1 MKKIFEI
8 TCFIALF
15 ALVFTACSSGTS
27 EAETS
32 LGSVLKEEGK
42 TVNEAPGGKAM
53 TVANEG
59 NQTNGYQI
67 GDVANDF
74 SLKGTDDQD
83 HSLAQ
88 MSDVKGYVVTFTCN
102 HCPYAVMYED
112 RLIDFHNRYAAKGY
126 PVIAIN
132 PNDPAVEPEDSF
144 EGMKT
149 RAEEKEFPFLY
160 LFDEKQEIY
169 PQFGAT
175 KTPHVFLLDKDMV
188 VRYIGAIDNN
198 ARDAAAVTEKYLE
211 NAIEAIEAG
220 KDPEPNTTKAVGCSI
235 KAKKS

>member
-15 ALVFTACSSGTS
+15 AFVFTACSSSTS

-32 LGSVLKEEGK
+32 LSNVLQEEGK
-42 TVNEAPGGKAM
+42 TINEAPGAKAI
-53 TVANEG
+53 TVANED
-59 NQTNGYQI
+59 NKTNGYQI
-67 GDVANDF
+67 GDVAKDF
-74 SLKGTDDQD
+74 SLKGIDDQD
-83 HSLAQ
+83 HSLGEL
-88 MSDVKGYVVTFTCN
+88 SEVKGYVVTFTCN

-112 RLIDFHNRYAAKGY
+112 RLIDFHNRFAPKGY

-149 RAEEKEFPFLY
+149 RAQEKEFPFLY
-160 LFDEKQEIY
+160 LFDEQQEIY

-175 KTPHVFLLDKDMV
+175 KTPHIFLLDKDLV

-198 ARDAAAVTEKYLE
+198 ARDASAVTEKYLE
-211 NAIEAIEAG
+211 NAIEAIENG
-220 KDPEPNTTKAVGCSI
+220 KNPEPSMTKAVGCSI